1 MRKLLVPMFLAG
13 AALAACQEPDP
24 LAEARRTCASES
36 AESEARM
43 SACTELIESGAIEGA
58 ERAAALANRGAATE
72 AAGDVTN
79 ALRDYAAALDLAPE
93 TMRAVAGRAGILLES
108 GQLDAAEP
116 LVQWLIESGEYAE
129 RAHFFAG
136 ELARK
141 RGDWGAASDAY
152 GRAIAADS
160 QSYQSFSARAGL
172 KHDQQDYAGALD
184 DYNRAI
190 AVNPQYTPALAG
202 RCWTR
207 VLMEDGDL
215 AAARRDADQA
225 ATADPRNVQAQL
237 CRGLL
242 QLRAEEWLEAKASY
256 DAALEVEPGNP
267 SALFGRGVARR
278 RSGDGEGREDMNRAR
293 DFSSNIGRTFEEL
306 GVVTY

>member
-1 MRKLLVPMFLAG
+1 MRKLLLSMLVAG
-13 AALAACQEPDP
+13 AVLSACQPPDP
-24 LAEARRTCASES
+24 LAEARRTCANDG

-43 SACTELIESGAIEGA
+43 EACTALIDSGEIQGA

-72 AAGDVTN
+72 EAGDVTG
-79 ALRDYAAALDLAPE
+79 ALRDYSAALDLAPE
-93 TMRAVAGRAGILLES
+93 TMRAIMGRAGILIES

-116 LVQWLIESGEYAE
+116 LVIRLMESGEFAE
-129 RAHFFAG
+129 RAHFFTG

-172 KHDQQDYAGALD
+172 RHDQQDYAGALD
-184 DYNRAI
+184 DYDRAI
-190 AVNPQYTPALAG
+190 RINPQYTPALAG

-215 AAARRDADQA
+215 PAARRDADAA

-242 QLRAEEWLEAKASY
+242 QLRAEEWVEAKASY

-278 RSGDGEGREDMNRAR
+278 RSGDSEGREDMNRAR